1 MMSSYNKL
9 LFNKSFINGEWHEA
23 SDDNYFSV
31 VNPASELT
39 IIDVADADQQTV
51 QKAIESADA
60 AFAKWSKTP
69 AKKRAKLL
77 RKWQQ
82 LIEENVESL
91 AELLT
96 LEMGKPLQEAKGEI
110 LYGNSYIEWFAE
122 EAKRINGDILPSPKG
137 DRRVFTL
144 KQPIGVVAAI
154 TPWNFP
160 NAMIT
165 RKVAPALAAGCTVI
179 IKPSELT
186 PLSALALADL
196 ANQAGF
202 PPGVIN
208 VVVGTD
214 SQMIGE
220 QLTSSSK
227 VRKLSFTGSTAVGKK
242 LLHQCANTVKKV
254 SLELGGNAPFIVFD
268 DADLDKVVNGLLA
281 CKFRN
286 TGQTCIS
293 ANRILVHESIHD
305 EFIERINSAV
315 GDLTMGSSETGNHQ
329 LGPLIEKKAVD
340 KISNLVEDAIN
351 KGATVVRGGQIAQ
364 NIGNHFYEPTILTNI
379 NLDMDIAHTEI
390 FGPVVAVMK
399 FSDEQTAVK
408 IANDTP
414 YGLAAYFFTESMS
427 RSWKV
432 GEALEYGIVGVN
444 EGSLSNE
451 ASPFGGM
458 KESGIGREGSK
469 YGIDEYLEL
478 KNLCIGGL

>member
-51 QKAIESADA
+51 QKAIESAEA